1 LRPDHSGRNAAA
13 AEPSRCTSALA
24 AGQQL
29 ADGRRVQPVGLAPP
43 VALLFAH
50 RGHLRRVQQ
59 AHHELVTVKQMTGER
74 LMVVPG
80 RFDPD
85 HDYRRIRPCP
95 GGQEHPLELGQPSPV
110 GDQAH
115 AIHHDL
121 AEQVGRDHKP
131 GRLGHIDPDQQHPP
145 RVNAIHQ
152 LQERTCPLAPDV
164 GTMHHRPAPFC

>member
-1 LRPDHSGRNAAA
+1 VHQR
-13 AEPSRCTSALA
+13 ALA

-43 VALLFAH
+43 VALLLAD

-59 AHHELVTVKQMTGER
+59 AHHKLITVKQMTGER

-85 HDYRRIRPCP
+85 HDHRRIRPCP
-95 GGQEHPLELGQPSPV
+95 GGPEHPLELGQPSPV
-110 GDQAH
+110 GDQPH

-121 AEQVGRDHKP
+121 AEQVGRDTNQVALATSTPTSSTRVGSTPRTSPKNVP
-131 GRLGHIDPDQQHPP
+131 ARWPP
-145 RVNAIHQ
+145 MWAPCIIV
-152 LQERTCPLAPDV
+152 LPL
-164 GTMHHRPAPFC
+164 PADRFL